1 MHVSAVNEMYVI
13 FCKAITCIS
22 EFEFYF
28 TLEYVNYL
36 DIIVDMPWTLLYLQ
50 YLYFYRQ
57 IHIRFLEAYDKP
69 PFSNS
74 FSDWFWKRVL
84 VAIFVL

>member
-1 MHVSAVNEMYVI
+1 MKCMLFFVKV
-13 FCKAITCIS
+13 ITCIS

-57 IHIRFLEAYDKP
+57 IFFIFDFSEAYDKP
-69 PFSNS
+69 PFSNP
-74 FSDWFWKRVL
+74 FSDWFLEKGS
-84 VAIFVL
+84 

>member
-57 IHIRFLEAYDKP
+57 IFFIFD
-69 PFSNS
+69 FSKHMTN
-74 FSDWFWKRVL
+74 L
-84 VAIFVL
+84 LLAIPSATGSGKGS